1 LLYLLHTTACIT
13 NAKKGTCHTR
23 SRWHSL
29 SENLKKMKLN
39 QKQINYYKNWESRR
53 KNKLKYLLTEG
64 MLYWAL
70 PFSIFMILFEL
81 SDNRFVFSIKILKD
95 FITIYLISSVLG
107 ILTALFSFK
116 NIDKKYLDLKK
127 KSII

>member
-1 LLYLLHTTACIT
+1 VLKHAT
-13 NAKKGTCHTR
+13 NHIQH
-23 SRWHSL
+23 RWHSL

-95 FITIYLISSVLG
+95 FIIIYSISSVLG

>member
-1 LLYLLHTTACIT
+1 M
-13 NAKKGTCHTR
+13 
-23 SRWHSL
+23 
-29 SENLKKMKLN
+29 ELN
-39 QKQINYYKNWESRR
+39 QKQINYYKKWESKR
-53 KNKLKYLLTEG
+53 KNKLKYLLIEG

-81 SDNRFVFSIKILKD
+81 SDNRFTFSIKILKD
-95 FITIYLISSVLG
+95 FIILYSISSILG

-116 NIDKKYLDLKK
+116 RIDKKYLELRK

>member
-1 LLYLLHTTACIT
+1 M
-13 NAKKGTCHTR
+13 
-23 SRWHSL
+23 
-29 SENLKKMKLN
+29 ELN
-39 QKQINYYKNWESRR
+39 QKQIDYYKKWEGKR
-53 KNKLKYLLTEG
+53 KNKLKYLLIEG

-81 SDNRFVFSIKILKD
+81 SDSRFTFSMKILKD
-95 FITIYLISSVLG
+95 FIILYSISSILG

-116 NIDKKYLDLKK
+116 RIDKKYLELKN

>member
-1 LLYLLHTTACIT
+1 M
-13 NAKKGTCHTR
+13 
-23 SRWHSL
+23 
-29 SENLKKMKLN
+29 ELN
-39 QKQINYYKNWESRR
+39 QKQINYFKEWESKR
-53 KNKLKYLLTEG
+53 KNKLKYLLIKG

-81 SDNRFVFSIKILKD
+81 NDNRFAFSMKILKD
-95 FITIYLISSVLG
+95 FIILYLTSSILG

-116 NIDKKYLDLKK
+116 NIDKKYLELKN

>member
-1 LLYLLHTTACIT
+1 M
-13 NAKKGTCHTR
+13 
-23 SRWHSL
+23 
-29 SENLKKMKLN
+29 ELN
-39 QKQINYYKNWESRR
+39 QKQINYYKKWENKR

-81 SDNRFVFSIKILKD
+81 NDNRFVFSIKTLKD
-95 FITIYLISSVLG
+95 FIIIYSISSVLG

-116 NIDKKYLDLKK
+116 IIDKKYLELKK

>member
-1 LLYLLHTTACIT
+1 M
-13 NAKKGTCHTR
+13 
-23 SRWHSL
+23 
-29 SENLKKMKLN
+29 ELN
-39 QKQINYYKNWESRR
+39 QKQINYYKKWESKR
-53 KNKLKYLLTEG
+53 KNKLKYLLIEG

-81 SDNRFVFSIKILKD
+81 SDNRFTFSIKILKD
-95 FITIYLISSVLG
+95 FIILYSISSILG

-116 NIDKKYLDLKK
+116 RIDKKYLELKK